1 MKTKIKYLMPVVV
14 VIFLIITAGLMTY
27 HKPHKSIAN
36 VKPDYVTDA
45 GLLFDEF
52 TNQEQRANEKYLDKV
67 IMVQGE
73 IKDITTV
80 ADNRINITLETG
92 DDIFGVSCT
101 FEKTSERLF
110 AFQPGEKVNIK
121 GVCAGMLMDVVL
133 INCVTVN

>member
-1 MKTKIKYLMPVVV
+1 MPIVV
-14 VIFLIITAGLMTY
+14 VIFLIITAGLITY

-36 VKPDYVTDA
+36 VKPDYVTNA

-52 TNQEQRANEKYLDKV
+52 TSQEQWANEKYLDKV

-73 IKDITTV
+73 IKDITNV

-101 FEKTSERLF
+101 FEKSIEGLQ
-110 AFQPGEKVNIK
+110 AFNPGDKVNIK